1 MTLKAQLEKVE
12 SDLKKIED
20 KRKEILMKRKKI
32 LADIASEEELRRQ
45 KRNQE
50 IVDMIS
56 QNFGEITA
64 DNIEELKGIIKKN
77 IPRKDYAADIISG
90 SDQYGEAR

>member
-20 KRKEILMKRKKI
+20 KRKDILMKRKKL
-32 LADIASEEELRRQ
+32 LADMALQEEREKA

-56 QNFGEITA
+56 QSFGEITD
-64 DNIEELKGIIKKN
+64 DNIEELKGIIAKN
-77 IPRKDYAADIISG
+77 ASEKGYAEAVIS
-90 SDQYGEAR
+90 EE